1 VVPFALSEPLSEGLQ
16 ELGRRSGATLY
27 MVLLA
32 GFQVLLSRWSGQKD
46 IVVGSPIA
54 GRTHRDTEGLIG
66 FFVNTLAMRGD
77 LSANPRFEEL
87 LAQVKRT
94 TLEAYAHQDLPF
106 EKLVEELQP
115 VRDLS
120 RQPIC
125 QVNFTFQNQPRESFE
140 LPDVRWSGLSGGHVT
155 AKLDLTL
162 FISETPSGL
171 CGAIEYATDL
181 FDRQTIQRLSGHFET
196 LLGGIVADPEQR
208 VAELPLLSV
217 AERER
222 LLVQWNA
229 TEAPYKWGRCL
240 HELLAEQATRTP
252 QAAALVFGDQQLS
265 YGQLEERSNQLAHHL
280 VSLGVGPDVIV
291 GLCVERSL
299 EMVVGLLGIL
309 KAGGA
314 YLPLDPQYPAQRLAH
329 MLQDAQVPVLLTHS
343 GLLNQLPE
351 TSATRVCLDREWG
364 WIAAQQWSAPPSV
377 VGPQNL
383 AYVIYTSGST
393 GMPKGAMVSHESIVN
408 RLLWMDAVYG
418 LEPSDRVLQKTSL
431 SFDVSVWEVFWPLLK
446 GAGLV
451 MAEPE
456 GHKDSDYLVA
466 LIAQSRIS
474 ILHFVPSMLRAF
486 LQNPKVSECG
496 SLRDVVCSGEALT
509 LDVVREFAGKLPAR
523 LQNLYGPTEAAVDVS
538 FWQCEASAETV
549 PIGRPISNT
558 RLYVLDELLEP
569 VPIGVI
575 GELYIGGAG
584 LARGY
589 LRRPGLTA
597 QRFIA
602 SPFGSGDR
610 LYCTGDRVLYRSDGN
625 LEFIGRR
632 DTQIKIR
639 GYRIELGEIE
649 AALRSHA
656 AVSQA
661 VVVAREEEIGQ
672 RRLVGYVVSAT
683 GEDVEVASLREH
695 LKKSLPE
702 YMVPAVLVQLEQIPL
717 TANGKIDRQ
726 ALPAPEGRPE
736 IARYVAPRTAV
747 EATLAQIWRE
757 VLRLDQVGVEDNF
770 FELGGH
776 SLLAMRVLIQVR
788 ELLTSRMGLRDLFEF
803 PKIED
808 LARRIEGFHW
818 ADKNQ
823 EMLPI
828 DGLDSEVMEEGTV

>member
-1 VVPFALSEPLSEGLQ
+1 
-16 ELGRRSGATLY
+16 
-27 MVLLA
+27 
-32 GFQVLLSRWSGQKD
+32 
-46 IVVGSPIA
+46 
-54 GRTHRDTEGLIG
+54 
-66 FFVNTLAMRGD
+66 
-77 LSANPRFEEL
+77 
-87 LAQVKRT
+87 
-94 TLEAYAHQDLPF
+94 
-106 EKLVEELQP
+106 
-115 VRDLS
+115 
-120 RQPIC
+120 
-125 QVNFTFQNQPRESFE
+125 
-140 LPDVRWSGLSGGHVT
+140 
-155 AKLDLTL
+155 
-162 FISETPSGL
+162 
-171 CGAIEYATDL
+171 
-181 FDRQTIQRLSGHFET
+181 
-196 LLGGIVADPEQR
+196 
-208 VAELPLLSV
+208 
-217 AERER
+217 
-222 LLVQWNA
+222 
-229 TEAPYKWGRCL
+229 
-240 HELLAEQATRTP
+240 
-252 QAAALVFGDQQLS
+252 
-265 YGQLEERSNQLAHHL
+265 
-280 VSLGVGPDVIV
+280 
-291 GLCVERSL
+291 
-299 EMVVGLLGIL
+299 
-309 KAGGA
+309 
-314 YLPLDPQYPAQRLAH
+314 
-329 MLQDAQVPVLLTHS
+329 
-343 GLLNQLPE
+343 
-351 TSATRVCLDREWG
+351 
-364 WIAAQQWSAPPSV
+364 
-377 VGPQNL
+377 
-383 AYVIYTSGST
+383 
-393 GMPKGAMVSHESIVN
+393 
-408 RLLWMDAVYG
+408 
-418 LEPSDRVLQKTSL
+418 
-431 SFDVSVWEVFWPLLK
+431 
-446 GAGLV
+446 
-451 MAEPE
+451 
-456 GHKDSDYLVA
+456 
-466 LIAQSRIS
+466 
-474 ILHFVPSMLRAF
+474 
-486 LQNPKVSECG
+486 
-496 SLRDVVCSGEALT
+496 
-509 LDVVREFAGKLPAR
+509 
-523 LQNLYGPTEAAVDVS
+523 
-538 FWQCEASAETV
+538 
-549 PIGRPISNT
+549 
-558 RLYVLDELLEP
+558 LYVLDELLEP